1 MNSVKV
7 IIKIQELKYIK
18 ELQAGK
24 LYMNHIDYFKNIEQ
38 DQGRKDIH
46 EGLDKCFQP
55 SKSKLIIGDHEIN
68 SDDILSPI
76 FCEKSNIEFTN
87 IFCLFAITM
96 GLIKDNKIDFDDRI
110 YSFGDYS
117 LIITDTAEFINRIES
132 EINSRQEIVKY
143 GWGLVE
149 YVNKDNYHGDMRIF
163 RKFSV
168 FEYQNEYRIAIKTE
182 HKEKKPYILDI
193 GDISDI
199 SIVGKTS
206 ELEGKL
212 KVMPRQP

>member
-1 MNSVKV
+1 M
-7 IIKIQELKYIK
+7 
-18 ELQAGK
+18 
-24 LYMNHIDYFKNIEQ
+24 
-38 DQGRKDIH
+38 
-46 EGLDKCFQP
+46 
-55 SKSKLIIGDHEIN
+55 
-68 SDDILSPI
+68 
-76 FCEKSNIEFTN
+76 
-87 IFCLFAITM
+87 
-96 GLIKDNKIDFDDRI
+96 
-110 YSFGDYS
+110 
-117 LIITDTAEFINRIES
+117 IITDTAEFINRIES

-149 YVNKDNYHGDMRIF
+149 YVNKDNYHGDMGIS

-206 ELEGKL
+206 ELKGKL